1 MMSGLPSSA
10 LKDLSD
16 QVEFETGSKFISVGL
31 IAPFD
36 FVLDRE
42 YWEWIPANVSLHV
55 TRTPFLDQ
63 QVGVA
68 MAEQVSEDEVLTAAT
83 RELSIANPAVVA
95 FACTSGSF
103 VHGLAGERRCR
114 QAILAG
120 GARQALTTSGAL
132 VEALTALAIKRI
144 AVATPYDAPTTSR
157 LIEFLDEAGF
167 RTTSCAFLG
176 LKDDIY
182 RVSSSTVERLI
193 RAADGVDAEAIF
205 ISCTNLWTREV
216 ISALEHDLNKAVLS
230 ANQVTVWAALKSAGI
245 KVEVSDQR
253 LFAA

>member
-1 MMSGLPSSA
+1 MSCFPPPS

-16 QVEFETGSKFISVGL
+16 QVEFETGSALTGVGI

-42 YWEWIPANVSLHV
+42 YWEWIPANVSLHI

-63 QVGVA
+63 QVGVD
-68 MAEQVSEDEVLTAAT
+68 MAEQLSEDEVLTAAA
-83 RELSIANPAVVA
+83 RELTIADPAVTV

-103 VHGLAGERRCR
+103 VHGLAGEKRCR

-120 GARQALTTSGAL
+120 GARRALTTSGAL
-132 VEALTALAIKRI
+132 VEALTTLAIRRI
-144 AVATPYDAPTTSR
+144 AVVTPYDAPTTTR

-167 RTTSCAFLG
+167 GTTSCAFLG
-176 LKDDIY
+176 LKGDIF
-182 RVSSSTVERLI
+182 RVNSATVDRLV
-193 RAADGVDAEAIF
+193 RAVDGGDAEAIF

-216 ISALEHDLNKAVLS
+216 LSALEHELGKAVLS
-230 ANQVTVWAALKSAGI
+230 ANQVTIWAALKAAGV
-245 KVEVSDQR
+245 KGEVPGQR
-253 LFAA
+253 LFAV

>member
-1 MMSGLPSSA
+1 MSCFPPSS

-16 QVEFETGSKFISVGL
+16 QVEFETGSTLTGVGI

-63 QVGVA
+63 QVGVD
-68 MAEQVSEDEVLTAAT
+68 MAEQLSEDEVLTAAA
-83 RELSIANPAVVA
+83 RELTIADPAVTV

-103 VHGLAGERRCR
+103 VHGLAGEKRCR

-120 GARQALTTSGAL
+120 GARRALTTSGAM
-132 VEALTALAIKRI
+132 VEALTALAIRRI
-144 AVATPYDAPTTSR
+144 AVVTPYDASTTTR
-157 LIEFLDEAGF
+157 LIEFLDKAGF
-167 RTTSCAFLG
+167 GTTSCAFLG
-176 LKDDIY
+176 LKGDIF
-182 RVSSSTVERLI
+182 RVSPGTVYRLV
-193 RAADGVDAEAIF
+193 RAADCEDAEAIF

-216 ISALEHDLNKAVLS
+216 ISALEHELGKAVLS
-230 ANQVTVWAALKSAGI
+230 ANQVTVWAALKAVGI
-245 KVEVSDQR
+245 KVEVPGQR
-253 LFAA
+253 LFAV

>member
-1 MMSGLPSSA
+1 MSRLPPSA
-10 LKDLSD
+10 LIDLSD
-16 QVEFETGSKFISVGL
+16 QVEFKTGSRLTGIGL

-55 TRTPFLDQ
+55 TRSPFLDQ

-68 MAEQVSEDEVLTAAT
+68 MAEQVSEDEVLTTAAQALT
-83 RELSIANPAVVA
+83 IANPAVTV

-120 GARQALTTSGAL
+120 GARRALTTSGAL
-132 VEALTALAIKRI
+132 VEALTALAIKRL
-144 AVATPYDAPTTSR
+144 AVVTPYDAATTMR
-157 LIEFLDEAGF
+157 LIEFLGEAGF

-176 LKDDIY
+176 LKDDIF
-182 RVSSSTVERLI
+182 RVSPGTVDRLV
-193 RAADGVDAEAIF
+193 RAADGGDAEAIF

-216 ISALEHDLNKAVLS
+216 ISALEHELGKAVLS
-230 ANQVTVWAALKSAGI
+230 ANQVTVWAALRAVGAKG
-245 KVEVSDQR
+245 EVPGQR
-253 LFAA
+253 LFTV

>member
-1 MMSGLPSSA
+1 MSCFPPPS

-16 QVEFETGSKFISVGL
+16 QVEFETGSALTGVGI

-68 MAEQVSEDEVLTAAT
+68 MAEQLSEDEVLTAAA
-83 RELSIANPAVVA
+83 RELTIANPAVTV

-120 GARQALTTSGAL
+120 GARRALTTSGAL
-132 VEALTALAIKRI
+132 VESLTALAIKRL
-144 AVATPYDAPTTSR
+144 AVVTPYDAATTMR
-157 LIEFLDEAGF
+157 LIEFLGEAGF

-176 LKDDIY
+176 LKDDIF
-182 RVSSSTVERLI
+182 RVNSSTVYRLVK
-193 RAADGVDAEAIF
+193 AADCKDADAIF
-205 ISCTNLWTREV
+205 ISCTNLRTREV
-216 ISALEHDLNKAVLS
+216 IGALEQELGKAVLS
-230 ANQVTVWAALKSAGI
+230 ANQVTIWAALKA
-245 KVEVSDQR
+245 
-253 LFAA
+253 